1 MKNLDL
7 PDLFIAPPCSSAAE
21 AASARQAQL
30 TKPPGSLG
38 MLESLAIQF
47 AAYQGQAHPE
57 PLRPAITVFAADHGV
72 TAEGVSAFPA
82 EVTPQM
88 VANFV
93 AGGAAI
99 CVLAKA
105 ISAPLEVV
113 DVGVAAD
120 ISHLPIVHAKVRY
133 GTANLR
139 HQPAMSREDALAA
152 LHVGREAARRHIG
165 SGANLLIAGDMGIG
179 NTTASAALI
188 CLLTGLGPLSIV
200 GRGTGVDDQS
210 LIRKRIVVMDAL
222 ARLMPIQGD
231 VLERIAHLGGL
242 EIVAMAGFY
251 LEAAAQGVP
260 SLVDGFIASAAALCA
275 HALYPEVRDWL
286 LASHCS
292 QEMGHRQ
299 ALAALGLAP
308 LIDLQMR
315 LGEGSGAAMC
325 FPLFDLAVRL
335 HNEMHTFAQAGIAGG
350 AL

>member
-7 PDLFIAPPCSSAAE
+7 LDLFIAPPCASAAE
-21 AASARQAQL
+21 AARTRQTQL

-47 AAYQGQAHPE
+47 AAYQGCASPE
-57 PLRPAITVFAADHGV
+57 ALRPAITVFAADHGV
-72 TAEGVSAFPA
+72 TEEGVSAFPA

-120 ISHLPIVHAKVRY
+120 IAHLPIVHAKIRY

-139 HQPAMSREDALAA
+139 HQPAMSREEALAA
-152 LHVGREAARRHIG
+152 LQVGREAARRHIG
-165 SGANLLIAGDMGIG
+165 AGANLLIAGDMGIG

-188 CLLTGLGPLSIV
+188 CQLAGVRPLSIV

-222 ARLMPIQGD
+222 VRLMPNQGD
-231 VLERIAHLGGL
+231 VLDRIAQLGGL
-242 EIVAMAGFY
+242 EIIAMAGFY
-251 LEAAAQGVP
+251 LEAAAQGIP

-292 QEMGHRQ
+292 QETGHRQ
-299 ALAALGLAP
+299 ALEALGLTP

-315 LGEGSGAAMC
+315 LGEGSGAALC
-325 FPLFDLAVRL
+325 FPLFDLAVKL
-335 HNEMHTFAQAGIAGG
+335 HNEMHTFAQAGIGG
-350 AL
+350 GTV

>member
-1 MKNLDL
+1 MKTFDFLDL
-7 PDLFIAPPCSSAAE
+7 LIAPPCACAAE
-21 AASARQAQL
+21 SARTRQAQL

-38 MLESLAIQF
+38 MLESLAVQF
-47 AAYQGQAHPE
+47 AAYQKCDRPQS
-57 PLRPAITVFAADHGV
+57 LRPAITVFAADHGV
-72 TAEGVSAFPA
+72 TEEGVSAFPA

-120 ISHLPIVHAKVRY
+120 LSHLPIVHAKIRY

-139 HQPAMSREDALAA
+139 HRPAMLREEAIAA
-152 LHVGREAARRHIG
+152 LHVGRKAARRQLAA
-165 SGANLLIAGDMGIG
+165 GANLLIAGDMGIG

-188 CLLTGLGPLSIV
+188 CQLTGTNPLAMV
-200 GRGTGVDDQS
+200 GRGTGVDDRS

-222 ARLMPIQGD
+222 ARLIPIKGD
-231 VLERIAHLGGL
+231 VLDCMAQLGGL
-242 EIVAMAGFY
+242 EIIAMAGFY

-275 HALYPEVRDWL
+275 QALYPEVREWL

-292 QEMGHRQ
+292 QEIGHRQ
-299 ALAALGLAP
+299 ALEALGLTP

-335 HNEMHTFAQAGIAGG
+335 HNEMHTFTQAGVAGG
-350 AL
+350 AA